1 MRGLAIVT
9 VLLAAALSI
18 QLAGNRSAH
27 AARSQTGPTFFDLGD
42 SFQVRGAS
50 LGCKVVARDGGKAVD
65 CRISGPLTGSYGTL
79 MTDTHLL
86 VVRFRSAQVAKV
98 VFDARQRHGFTTCH

>member
-27 AARSQTGPTFFDLGD
+27 AARSQPGPTFLDVGD
-42 SFQVRGAS
+42 SFQVTGAS
-50 LGCKVVARDGGKAVD
+50 LGCKVVAREGGKGVD
-65 CRISGPLTGSYGTL
+65 CRVSGPLTGSYGTL
-79 MTDTHLL
+79 MTETHLL
-86 VVRFRSAQVAKV
+86 VVRFRSAHLAKV